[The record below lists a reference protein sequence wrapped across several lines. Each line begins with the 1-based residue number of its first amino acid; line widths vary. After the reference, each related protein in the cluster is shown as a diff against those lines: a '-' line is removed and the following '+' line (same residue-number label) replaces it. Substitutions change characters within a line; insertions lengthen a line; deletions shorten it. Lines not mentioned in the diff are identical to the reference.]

1 MNGTLLAARAAYRD
15 VALYETDESPCEVD
29 VSDNT
34 NLWGA
39 PPSVLRA
46 IRDTSAAGITR
57 YPSAYTTALKA
68 SLARYASVDP
78 SMVVTGC
85 GSDDLL
91 DSAIRAFSE
100 PGDSVAFCAPTF
112 SMIPTFAHLNALRV
126 APVHYAV
133 GWGLDREKLLE
144 TRARIIYICSPN
156 NPTGTTVSR
165 EDVEYVIARAP
176 GLVIL
181 DEAYAEFARDRRVDL
196 TRSSERV
203 LVTRT
208 MSKAFGLAGLRIGYA
223 VGAPALVREVEKS
236 RGPYKVSAL
245 AERAAIAA
253 LEEDLGWVR
262 AHAAEAIASRERF
275 ADALRAIGFA
285 PLPSEANFVLVPVP
299 AARDAVRRLRTRGI
313 AVRGFEQLPG
323 IGDAL
328 RITAGPQPLMDRV
341 IEAMRAEVSPC
352 V

>member
-1 MNGTLLAARAAYRD
+1 MSDTLLAARAAYRD

-34 NLWGA
+34 NLWGV
-39 PPSVLRA
+39 PPSALRV
-46 IRDTSAAGITR
+46 IRDVSTAGVTR

-68 SLARYASVDP
+68 ALARYASVDP

-100 PGDSVAFCAPTF
+100 PGDAVAFCAPTF
-112 SMIPTFAHLNALRV
+112 SMIPTFARLNGLRV
-126 APVHYAV
+126 APVGYAAQ
-133 GWGLDREKLLE
+133 WALDTEKLLE

-165 EDVEYVIARAP
+165 EDVQHVIERAP

-196 TRSSERV
+196 TRASER
-203 LVTRT
+203 LVVMRT

-223 VGAPALVREVEKS
+223 IGAPALVREVEKS
-236 RGPYKVSAL
+236 RGPYKVNAL

-253 LEEDLGWVR
+253 LEEDQGWVR

-275 ADALRAIGFA
+275 ADALRAIGFT
-285 PLPSEANFVLVPVP
+285 PLPSEANFLLVPVTD
-299 AARDAVRRLRTRGI
+299 AREAVRRLRTHSV
-313 AVRGFEQLPG
+313 AVRGFDRLPG

-328 RITAGPQPLMDRV
+328 RITVAPSPLMDRV

-352 V
+352 G